1 MKMGS
6 QEHQHPIIIFDAWMR
21 EAGEAKQLVDEI
33 ESHIR
38 ERDSVM
44 AAGADPSYHVLTAAR
59 RKLMVVGTKLDR
71 LESLIHNPPTKPILS
86 ERDLHSRKNMILD
99 MRQQLKQLALS
110 LCTLQSS
117 KKSSV
122 QDAKANLQL
131 EKEKV
136 TCPNNS
142 NLSYFQGQNVKDKE
156 PLCSETDKKHMVISV
171 EEESNLQIPLLE
183 SVDKDG
189 NSNQS
194 SQGVHKS
201 FLLGSR
207 CSEKCQLMINLFL
220 LIVAIVI
227 IVFIIVA
234 AIKSI

>member
-1 MKMGS
+1 MLLSLEFPKQNKEKKEKTQKETMKMGS

-71 LESLIHNPPTKPILS
+71 LESLIHNPPTKPIL
-86 ERDLHSRKNMILD
+86 
-99 MRQQLKQLALS
+99 
-110 LCTLQSS
+110 
-117 KKSSV
+117 SSV